1 MYLEG
6 IFLWLIA
13 AIFYGLDYLQHTA
26 PSVLIL
32 PISKS
37 LGINFISI
45 ANTMNI
51 YFPVYAISQIPA
63 GYLIERYGLRK
74 TLSIA
79 CLIVSIGLFIMS
91 ISSLDSILFG
101 RILIAM
107 GSAFA
112 FIGGLKAAAIYLPNK
127 IFPLMV
133 GLLQSIG
140 VIGGLIGEV
149 FLDSLLKNIGWQ
161 NTIYY
166 LSIFGV
172 FWAIIIY
179 LFLKNKSNKKKQN
192 NDKTNIKKKD
202 ILKILQDKKV
212 WILAFYAAFIVGSVM
227 SAFAET
233 YSVIILE
240 KIKHFSSHHAAW
252 LSSMIILGVG
262 VGAPLQGLISAKFK
276 NKANWLIIASIITL
290 LIYVIIIAYIYS
302 NQTTDLIAIVY
313 FLLGFFVSTS
323 LLVFTIGK
331 ESHANEHQGIIFAF
345 LNMMIGLGGFFI
357 PFLFGEIINIFSAS
371 IITSALCLSIPI
383 IISVLLAFRC
393 KISI

>member
-1 MYLEG
+1 MSPEG
-6 IFLWLIA
+6 IFLWIIA

-172 FWAIIIY
+172 FWAIIIFI
-179 LFLKNKSNKKKQN
+179 FLRKKDIKKNKDIKRNKK
-192 NDKTNIKKKD
+192 IKKKD

-252 LSSMIILGVG
+252 LSSMIIIGVG
-262 VGAPLQGLISAKFK
+262 VGAPLQGIISAKFK
-276 NKANWLIIASIITL
+276 NKAN
-290 LIYVIIIAYIYS
+290 
-302 NQTTDLIAIVY
+302 
-313 FLLGFFVSTS
+313 
-323 LLVFTIGK
+323 
-331 ESHANEHQGIIFAF
+331 
-345 LNMMIGLGGFFI
+345 
-357 PFLFGEIINIFSAS
+357 
-371 IITSALCLSIPI
+371 
-383 IISVLLAFRC
+383 IISFIEC
-393 KISI
+393 MKI

>member
-1 MYLEG
+1 MYPEG
-6 IFLWLIA
+6 IFLWIIA

-37 LGINFISI
+37 LGINFVSV

-63 GYLIERYGLRK
+63 GYLIERYDLRK

-166 LSIFGV
+166 LSLFGI
-172 FWAIIIY
+172 FWAIIIFI
-179 LFLKNKSNKKKQN
+179 FLRKKDIKKNKDIKRNKK
-192 NDKTNIKKKD
+192 IKKKD

-252 LSSMIILGVG
+252 LSSMIIIGVG
-262 VGAPLQGLISAKFK
+262 VGAPLQGLISEKFK

-302 NQTTDLIAIVY
+302 KQTTDLIAILY
-313 FLLGFFVSTS
+313 FFLGFFVSAM
-323 LLVFTIGK
+323 LLVFSIAK
-331 ESHANEHQGIIFAF
+331 EKHPDNAQGIIFAF

-383 IISVLLAFRC
+383 IISVLLALRC
-393 KISI
+393 